1 MNRAS
6 STVGIALSFSL
17 TALLT
22 FAAGVY
28 ATEEPATSSTAFEP
42 LVLSGDAT
50 LITRLRGLSELQQRV
65 VEGDKSALAG
75 QLAMARAIAQ
85 EVEHKSVSLW
95 EDQRN
100 RRALVK
106 YVLSGGDPAVLARLA
121 ASTKLPEPDARLI
134 NGAIAYSRGDKER
147 ASELLG
153 SVNHRLL
160 APSLAG
166 QVALIKAVINSQSS
180 AKDALGL
187 CREAILLS
195 PGTHIEE
202 AALRL
207 MISIAISTG
216 DATTVERAHS
226 RHLLRFP
233 NSLYAHDIDVRVS
246 SIIAASTDAGAGK
259 LHAMSELPELIPPA
273 RRQSFLAQLADS
285 ALRAG
290 KAQIA
295 IHAARLARLPPHSSS
310 ASNIE
315 STAALLAIEGAA
327 LILTEERDD
336 GLRRLDEAQDA
347 GPTAETAALIAAAQ
361 GVAAMIDAPPAS
373 GKSATPVA
381 RAMTFGVVSD
391 SPASVDLPDSNTSPQ
406 KMRHYEAVLSRG
418 AAELASADQL
428 IEQAAK

>member
-28 ATEEPATSSTAFEP
+28 ATEEPATSSMAFEP

-50 LITRLRGLSELQQRV
+50 LIARLRGLSELQQRV
-65 VEGDKSALAG
+65 VEGDKSALAD
-75 QLAMARAIAQ
+75 QLAIARAIAQ
-85 EVEHKSVSLW
+85 ELERKPLSSW
-95 EDQRN
+95 EDRRN
-100 RRALVK
+100 RQALVK
-106 YVLSGGDPAVLARLA
+106 YVLSGGDPTVLGRLA
-121 ASTKLPEPDARLI
+121 KSTKLPESDARLI

-153 SVNHRLL
+153 PVNHRLL

-166 QVALIKAVINSQSS
+166 HVALIKAVITSQSS
-180 AKDALGL
+180 ARDALGL

-216 DATTVERAHS
+216 DASTVERAHN

-233 NSLYAHDIDVRVS
+233 NSLYAHDIDARVS
-246 SIIAASTDAGAGK
+246 GIVAASAGAGAGK
-259 LHAMSELPELIPPA
+259 LRAMDELPKLIPPP
-273 RRQSFLAQLADS
+273 RRRAFLARLADS

-290 KAQIA
+290 KARMA
-295 IHAARLARLPPHSSS
+295 IHAARLARLPPHSSP
-310 ASNIE
+310 ASNTE
-315 STAALLAIEGAA
+315 STATLLAIEGAA

-336 GLRRLDEAQDA
+336 GLRRLNEAQDA
-347 GPTAETAALIAAAQ
+347 GPTAEAAALIAAAQ
-361 GVAAMIDAPPAS
+361 GVAAMIDAPPAP
-373 GKSATPVA
+373 GKPATPVV
-381 RAMTFGVVSD
+381 RAMTFGVVSGA
-391 SPASVDLPDSNTSPQ
+391 PASVDPPDKETSSQ